1 MLPILAGHS
10 VPGSAGPGSTAAET
24 TVPGAEPRVVAGLR
38 RYAELGVT
46 DALISLVGDTAEQ
59 ARTLRLLGEI
69 TTSDRT
75 PDTERA

>member
-1 MLPILAGHS
+1 MLAGTEEQ
-10 VPGSAGPGSTAAET
+10 VA
-24 TVPGAEPRVVAGLR
+24 AGLR
-38 RYAELGVT
+38 RYAELRVT

-69 TTSDRT
+69 TTGDRT